1 MFGPIVLPNPHRT
14 SEPIGI
20 MPLPEAFSFEL
31 KRAPVVDPGGA
42 TSADMILKIKR
53 RAPTIA
59 ELSQID
65 ADVRRHLFIK
75 QNNNNLNIFYIILTK
90 AAKLYSY
97 DTSKDAVEHAEREV
111 SLTIKAPDGMG
122 RIESKAVIEPQL
134 RKLVDGE
141 NIVARVLFKVIEY
154 APPLVLEARL
164 ACRTH
169 SERNLKKQFCDS
181 LFVSVWR
188 IIVNY

>member
-1 MFGPIVLPNPHRT
+1 
-14 SEPIGI
+14 
-20 MPLPEAFSFEL
+20 
-31 KRAPVVDPGGA
+31 
-42 TSADMILKIKR
+42 MILKIKR

-65 ADVRRHLFIK
+65 ADVSRHIFVK
-75 QNNNNLNIFYIILTK
+75 QNNNDLNIFYIILTK